1 MNVIINKSNLCG
13 TISAISSKSHA
24 HRALICAALS
34 NEVSKIKCD
43 TTSKDIEATVN
54 CLNGLGANITYQDKT
69 FLVEPIDL
77 TKAQTQIDVGESGST
92 LRFLIP
98 IICALGLNVKIKM
111 HGRLPQRPLFPL
123 DRELE
128 KNGCKLVRND
138 DVLSISGKLNANL
151 IEIEGNVSS
160 QFISGLLFALPLLNK
175 ECKVVIKEKF
185 ESYSYVLLTL
195 DVLKQFGIE
204 YKFENNTFELLSSRY
219 NAKDL
224 IVEGDWSNSAFW
236 LCLGA
241 MLDNGITVKNLAFNS
256 VQGDKKIIEILSRFG
271 AKIEIN
277 DNFAKISKGNL
288 NGFEIDASDI
298 PDLVPILCVLACNAK
313 GKTTIKNA
321 KRLRIKESDRIKTVV
336 EMISNLGGK
345 IEETDDGMIVHNSKL
360 KGGVVNSH
368 NDHRIAMSAAIASVL
383 CENEVKILN
392 AESVEKSYPTF
403 YNDFKSLNGNVKEE
417 F

>member
-1 MNVIINKSNLCG
+1 MNVIINKSKLCG

-54 CLNGLGANITYQDKT
+54 CLNGLGAKITYQDKA
-69 FLVEPIDL
+69 FSVEPIDL

-138 DVLSISGKLNANL
+138 DVLSISGKLDANL

-160 QFISGLLFALPLLNK
+160 QFISGLLFALPLLDK

-256 VQGDKKIIEILSRFG
+256 AQGDKKIIDILSQFG

-298 PDLVPILCVLACNAK
+298 PDLMPILCVLACNAK

-321 KRLRIKESDRIKTVV
+321 QRLRIKESDRIKTVV

-345 IEETDDGMIVHNSKL
+345 IEETDDGMIVYKSKL
-360 KGGVVNSH
+360 KGGIVDSH

-403 YNDFKSLNGNVKEE
+403 YNDFKNLNGNVKEE

>member
-1 MNVIINKSNLCG
+1 MNVIINKSKLCG

-34 NEVSKIKCD
+34 NEVSNIKCD

-69 FLVEPIDL
+69 FSVEPIDL

-175 ECKVVIKEKF
+175 ECKVVIKEK
-185 ESYSYVLLTL
+185 
-195 DVLKQFGIE
+195 G
-204 YKFENNTFELLSSRY
+204 
-219 NAKDL
+219 
-224 IVEGDWSNSAFW
+224 VED
-236 LCLGA
+236 
-241 MLDNGITVKNLAFNS
+241 
-256 VQGDKKIIEILSRFG
+256 
-271 AKIEIN
+271 
-277 DNFAKISKGNL
+277 
-288 NGFEIDASDI
+288 
-298 PDLVPILCVLACNAK
+298 
-313 GKTTIKNA
+313 
-321 KRLRIKESDRIKTVV
+321 
-336 EMISNLGGK
+336 
-345 IEETDDGMIVHNSKL
+345 
-360 KGGVVNSH
+360 
-368 NDHRIAMSAAIASVL
+368 
-383 CENEVKILN
+383 
-392 AESVEKSYPTF
+392 
-403 YNDFKSLNGNVKEE
+403 
-417 F
+417 